1 MIITLKREYKKEK
14 YTIGRIFIDGEYF
27 CDSLEPTD
35 RGLTSDMSAGE
46 IAKTKVAGQTAIPTG
61 RYKIRMDIV
70 SPRFSKKPV
79 YEFCHG
85 KLPRLTGVPG
95 FNGVLIHI
103 GNWADDTEGCIL
115 VGKNVRVG
123 GLLYSTVTFR
133 QLYERMAKAEGELWM
148 EIRS

>member
-61 RYKIRMDIV
+61 RYKMR
-70 SPRFSKKPV
+70 
-79 YEFCHG
+79 
-85 KLPRLTGVPG
+85 
-95 FNGVLIHI
+95 
-103 GNWADDTEGCIL
+103 
-115 VGKNVRVG
+115 
-123 GLLYSTVTFR
+123 
-133 QLYERMAKAEGELWM
+133 GEA
-148 EIRS
+148 